1 MRYLVVVVVLS
12 LFALY
17 GSVPFFLPQ
26 PLPETAPI
34 DQFSAVRAMQHVA
47 IISRKIHPVGS
58 PAMADVATYLK
69 GTLEMIGLQPGV
81 QETEA
86 QRGGDTIKLRNV
98 VVRLPGT
105 TSNGS
110 VLFITH
116 PDSTP

>member
-17 GSVPFFLPQ
+17 GSVPLFLPQ
-26 PLPETAPI
+26 PLLETAPA
-34 DQFSAVRAMQHVA
+34 DQFSAVRAMRHVA

-69 GTLEMIGLQPGV
+69 GTLEMIGLQPGI

-86 QRGGDTIKLRNV
+86 QRGGDTIKLRNEMA
-98 VVRLPGT
+98 RLPGT
-105 TSNGS
+105 IQEGA
-110 VLFITH
+110 VLIVSR